1 MVPKSYDKALVNQR
15 VALIRPKE
23 SVVLKEFIYHLL
35 SSPIVVEYVREKSKT
50 LMQPN
55 LSIKDLA
62 LLPVPLP
69 SIAEQQSIINAIEE
83 EMQLV
88 SANKRL
94 IELFEQKIKD
104 KINEVWGI
112 TKSTSFKIEQ
122 ENLSMAAE
130 P

>member
-1 MVPKSYDKALVNQR
+1 
-15 VALIRPKE
+15 
-23 SVVLKEFIYHLL
+23 
-35 SSPIVVEYVREKSKT
+35 
-50 LMQPN
+50 MQPN

-88 SANKRL
+88 NANKRI
-94 IELFEQKIKD
+94 IEIFEQKIKT
-104 KINEVWGI
+104 KISEVWGV
-112 TKSTSFKIEQ
+112 KASAYQLEN